1 MMIHFLFLL
10 LPAVFA
16 ATPAPHCHAP
26 DYSSYFIA
34 QNEESNLKSIN
45 AKALADLT
53 PNFGSEYLL
62 LRSELLMENLWLV
75 VDCKTGKFFH
85 EKISGQDLVF
95 HPDRLSVVLKQ
106 KNSPDEYY
114 TWSGDEWTKVDAP
127 ATANPTATDTATA
140 ASPSAASPA
149 PPAAASLQTRY
160 ESLFPKYSVQA
171 PKVLHCKPLDYDSY
185 FRAQSQKDTIRKL
198 NSSLDHPNFA
208 GKYLLLKSE
217 TLFQT
222 LWLLADCETGKFLPE
237 LLTGHAV
244 FRADSA
250 LVIFKKSGNFPDLKL
265 WKDDQ
270 WNSVAD
276 PIQTSA
282 GSVTNTFT
290 GEPAKRLWD
299 ALPFERKTG
308 TLRFESVQC
317 ENEHCRVHLFPD
329 QEKNFDSAALAPW
342 IQVFGTRIESGSCDA
357 ASGKPRCQVSFR

>member
-1 MMIHFLFLL
+1 MMIHFLLLL

-16 ATPAPHCHAP
+16 APSTPLCHAP
-26 DYSSYFIA
+26 DYNSYFVA
-34 QNEESNLKSIN
+34 QNEKSNLKSVN
-45 AKALADLT
+45 AKVLADLK
-53 PNFGSEYLL
+53 PNFGSRYLL

-95 HPDRLSVVLKQ
+95 RPDSLSVTLKQ
-106 KNSPDEYY
+106 KNSPDENY
-114 TWSGDEWTKVDAP
+114 TWSGEEWTKVDP
-127 ATANPTATDTATA
+127 SVNSTAV
-140 ASPSAASPA
+140 SSPA
-149 PPAAASLQTRY
+149 PSSKKGASTKSAPASSPLQARY
-160 ESLFPKYSVQA
+160 ESLFPKYTTP
-171 PKVLHCKPLDYDSY
+171 PKKGLNCKPLDYDSY
-185 FRAQSQKDTIRKL
+185 FRAQSEKDSIRKL
-198 NSSLDHPNFA
+198 NSDLGHPNFA

-250 LVIFKKSGNFPDLKL
+250 LVILKKSGSFPDLKL

-276 PIQTSA
+276 SIQTSA

-290 GEPAKRLWD
+290 GRSAKLLWD
-299 ALPFERKTG
+299 ALPLEHKTG
-308 TLRFESVQC
+308 TLRFETIQC
-317 ENEHCRVHLFPD
+317 ENEHCRVRLFPD
-329 QEKNFDSAALAPW
+329 QEKTFDSAALAQW
-342 IQVFGTRIESGSCDA
+342 IQVFGNRIESGSCDA
-357 ASGKPRCQVSFR
+357 ASSKPRCQVSFR